1 MKGTRAQESSN
12 QEPITSF
19 TGIRSTHESSRR
31 RQSFAPLSR
40 PSLSPRISLLS
51 HALTVGVSC
60 LMKDAGMVTPWKRA
74 SHSTPVSVTGCMD
87 VCSERVS
94 KPPSMK

>member
-12 QEPITSF
+12 QELITSF
-19 TGIRSTHESSRR
+19 TGICSTHESSRR

-40 PSLSPRISLLS
+40 PSLGPRISLLS

-60 LMKDAGMVTPWKRA
+60 LMEDAGMVTPWKRA
-74 SHSTPVSVTGCMD
+74 SHSTPVSVTGCIG

-94 KPPSMK
+94 